1 MTARRKLHWSKQH
14 WKIGLLVLVLAIALG
29 ALYIPDF
36 ISNQYPSLKQDTLV
50 DQKVTSVITRSKN
63 PSMVT
68 IQIYGL
74 GKRYRQL
81 TYQFK
86 YTKDEKEYVID
97 MVATPI
103 DLVGK
108 DALTFDV
115 PLQACTD
122 IMCSASTR
130 ATKMWIGLS
139 YTDLDGKV
147 IMTGTP

>member
-1 MTARRKLHWSKQH
+1 MTAR
-14 WKIGLLVLVLAIALG
+14 KIKKWRIVLALCALVMILCAVYG
-29 ALYIPDF
+29 PRI
-36 ISNQYPSLKQDTLV
+36 IESQYPSLKQDGKV

-68 IQIYGL
+68 IKIYGL
-74 GKRYRQL
+74 GKRYKQL

-86 YTKDEKEYVID
+86 YTKDSKEYVID

-103 DLVGK
+103 SLIGK
-108 DALTFDV
+108 DDIAFDV

-122 IMCSASTR
+122 VMCPDSSR
-130 ATKMWIGLS
+130 ATKMWIGLA
-139 YTDLDGKV
+139 YTDIDGKV